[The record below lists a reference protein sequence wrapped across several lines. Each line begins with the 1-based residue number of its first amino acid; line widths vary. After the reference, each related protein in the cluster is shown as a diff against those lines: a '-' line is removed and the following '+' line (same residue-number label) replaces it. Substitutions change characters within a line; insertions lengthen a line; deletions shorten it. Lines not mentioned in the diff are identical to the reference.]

1 MPQLPAFAK
10 YSYIVSAL
18 FLLLVSIYRVLVP
31 HIVGKVSLLLGKRF
45 PINWEQIPIICGNTF
60 PQYVGPPELTDLF
73 NQQSVVLSTFFLL
86 FIPFAL
92 FFSCVRFFACARVYP
107 HAI

>member
-31 HIVGKVSLLLGKRF
+31 HIVGKSSRALGKSF
-45 PINWEQIPIICGNTF
+45 PSAWEQIPIICGNTF

-73 NQQSVVLSTFFLL
+73 NQQSVV
-86 FIPFAL
+86 
-92 FFSCVRFFACARVYP
+92 
-107 HAI
+107 

>member
-18 FLLLVSIYRVLVP
+18 FLLLVSIYSVSVP

-60 PQYVGPPELTDLF
+60 PQYVGQPEPIGLF
-73 NQQSVVLSTFFLL
+73 NQQSVV
-86 FIPFAL
+86 
-92 FFSCVRFFACARVYP
+92 
-107 HAI
+107 